1 MNLSKCVDNIL
12 PALPPA
18 KIKKKK
24 KKKKEEKKKKIP
36 CAQWCRRLA
45 WGNRME
51 RPTDSEGK
59 RKRRQTATD
68 KRGVCC
74 LVPWKASLL
83 TEGSFAK

>member
-24 KKKKEEKKKKIP
+24 KKKKKEEKKKKKKKKKIP
-36 CAQWCRRLA
+36 CSQWCRMLA
-45 WGNRME
+45 WGNGTK

-59 RKRRQTATD
+59 RKRRGD
-68 KRGVCC
+68 K
-74 LVPWKASLL
+74 P
-83 TEGSFAK
+83 